1 MLPIFYIGVLK
12 IDTTEALALSFTA
25 FIISGVLASVNYYK
39 KGQLDIKYAS
49 ILSIGSFVSAF
60 LGVRLNLLIPLD
72 IVEIILYGVVLVSG
86 LSILFRNNK
95 ESGKKYV
102 SNLCLIII
110 GFITGLICSITGA
123 GGPIIV
129 LPILLL
135 LGIGVKQSVAISLFN
150 SIFIAI
156 PSAIG
161 YTANSDMAIILE
173 YMSAVIIGHVIGV
186 YLGSSK
192 SDKVDKNKLKLTIG
206 IVSVLIAIWKLF
218 F

>member
-1 MLPIFYIGVLK
+1 MYLH
-12 IDTTEALALSFTA
+12 
-25 FIISGVLASVNYYK
+25 
-39 KGQLDIKYAS
+39 
-49 ILSIGSFVSAF
+49 F
-60 LGVRLNLLIPLD
+60 LGVRLNLLIPSD

-95 ESGKKYV
+95 ESDKKYV
-102 SNLCLIII
+102 SNLFLIII

-192 SDKVDKNKLKLTIG
+192 SDKVDKNKLKITIG